1 MGEIKA
7 SLILTRFISEGC
19 HGQRAEQEKRQ
30 QIRNSVAWRGPG
42 ILRNRLARGVGL
54 QTGWQTEGNM
64 QPLELAF
71 LIEATLHGDGN
82 SPVERKKF
90 GIWVKWG

>member
-30 QIRNSVAWRGPG
+30 QIRNSVAWRGSG

-54 QTGWQTEGNM
+54 QTGWQMKGNM
-64 QPLELAF
+64 KPLELSF
-71 LIEATLHGDGN
+71 LIEATFFLL

>member
-30 QIRNSVAWRGPG
+30 QLRNSVAWRGSG
-42 ILRNRLARGVGL
+42 ILRNHLARGVGL
-54 QTGWQTEGNM
+54 QTGWQMKGNM
-64 QPLELAF
+64 KPLELSF